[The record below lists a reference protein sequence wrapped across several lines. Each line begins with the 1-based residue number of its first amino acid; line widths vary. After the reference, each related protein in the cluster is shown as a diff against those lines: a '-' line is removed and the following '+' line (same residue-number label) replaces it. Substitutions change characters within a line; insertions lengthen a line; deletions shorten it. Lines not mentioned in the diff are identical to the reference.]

1 MSRLADFRRA
11 EYALREQLQKLE
23 SMKADTSLTR
33 ELEFSEKLKSLMA
46 EYQLTANEVFAILDP
61 SMALQI
67 KGKLKTKRRPR
78 RTKIYRNPDT
88 GATIETRG
96 ANHKLLKQWKA
107 EYGAATVE
115 SWLQL

>member
-1 MSRLADFRRA
+1 
-11 EYALREQLQKLE
+11 
-23 SMKADTSLTR
+23 
-33 ELEFSEKLKSLMA
+33 MA

-61 SMALQI
+61 SMALQV
-67 KGKLKTKRRPR
+67 KGELKTKRRPR
-78 RTKIYRNPDT
+78 CTKIYRHPGT